1 MSIPV
6 NVTNLYD
13 IEGTLKVAEA
23 QGEGFTIRWKIGDE
37 YGAIMDDIIYAQI
50 NRLAAMAQFEPL
62 PDDLMQVMTH
72 LIAAKRVLDASAAER
87 EAAEQERL
95 AALRAE
101 ADAQMAAARR
111 QQEEAYAR
119 AAQGADI
126 DAAEAAFVTP
136 VEPDSP
142 DAPVA

>member
-1 MSIPV
+1 
-6 NVTNLYD
+6 
-13 IEGTLKVAEA
+13 
-23 QGEGFTIRWKIGDE
+23 
-37 YGAIMDDIIYAQI
+37 MDDIIYAQI

-126 DAAEAAFVTP
+126 DAAEAAFVAP